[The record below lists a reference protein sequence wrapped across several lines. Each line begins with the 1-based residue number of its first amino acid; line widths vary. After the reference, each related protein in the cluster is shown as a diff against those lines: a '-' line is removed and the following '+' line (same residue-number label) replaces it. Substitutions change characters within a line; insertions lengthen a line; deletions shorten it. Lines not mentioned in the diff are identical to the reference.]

1 MSNLNEHAMREFRI
15 AGWVDEN
22 GKWIDDMQEAIC
34 NNVLKLLEVFADE
47 GHSGSTAPYADRK
60 STRLNSSH

>member
-22 GKWIDDMQEAIC
+22 GVWEEEYQMM
-34 NNVLKLLEVFADE
+34 L
-47 GHSGSTAPYADRK
+47 
-60 STRLNSSH
+60 